1 MNLVKF
7 TRLKRVSRSDR
18 ALVLWA
24 APDVHGWSVSA
35 ILPRLVIADEGLLI
49 IIAEVFHPSKMASAK
64 KLVTIKVGSN
74 VITNAQGFPDESV
87 ISSITQQIKALRE
100 QGYQVLLIS
109 SGAVAA
115 GRSIYQFSKKTDTV
129 VQRQV
134 LASIGQVKLISM
146 YKDVFEKQNIVCS
159 QVLVTKEDFK
169 SRNHY
174 LHMKNC
180 LTALLN
186 NGIVPVINENDV
198 ISVTELMFTDNDE
211 LAGLVSAMTN
221 TDILVILTNVD
232 GVFDGDPSMSGT
244 RLIHAYD
251 SSVIDLES
259 ISSGKKSGFGRG
271 GILTKCATA
280 EKIAGMGIPVHIANG
295 RTPNI
300 VLRILGN
307 EEIGTRFPAKRLKS
321 NFKKYMA
328 HAYEEPKGKIVINS
342 GARQILLSDKA
353 KSLLPVGITQVIGK
367 FMKGDI
373 IRIVDEQDHEVGV
386 GLARYG
392 HEKAKEIIGQ
402 KNQKPI
408 VHYDHLYL
416 H

>member
-1 MNLVKF
+1 M
-7 TRLKRVSRSDR
+7 
-18 ALVLWA
+18 
-24 APDVHGWSVSA
+24 G
-35 ILPRLVIADEGLLI
+35 
-49 IIAEVFHPSKMASAK
+49 SKK
-64 KLVTIKVGSN
+64 KLITIKVGSN
-74 VITNAQGFPDESV
+74 VITNSDGFPDETV
-87 ISSITQQIKALRE
+87 IASISKQIKQLRFD
-100 QGYQVLLIS
+100 GYQVLLIS

-115 GRSIYQFSKKTDTV
+115 GRSIYQFTKKTDTV

-134 LASIGQVKLISM
+134 LASIGQVKLIAL
-146 YKDVFEKQNIVCS
+146 YKDIFDREGIICS

-180 LTALLN
+180 LTALLA

-221 TDILVILTNVD
+221 TDILIILTNVD
-232 GVFDGDPSMSGT
+232 GVYDGDPDAPET
-244 RLIHAYD
+244 KLIHTFD
-251 SSVIDLES
+251 SSRIKLEE

-271 GILTKCATA
+271 GILTKCLTS

-295 RTPNI
+295 RTPDI
-300 VLRILGN
+300 VLRVLNN
-307 EEIGTRFPAKRLKS
+307 EVIGTRFPAKKGTS

-328 HAYEEPKGKIVINS
+328 HAYEEPKGKVMINA
-342 GARQILLSDKA
+342 GARAMLLSDKA
-353 KSLLPVGITQVIGK
+353 KSLLPVGLVQVVGK
-367 FMKGDI
+367 FKKGDI
-373 IRIVDEQDHEVGV
+373 IRIVDEGDHEIGL

-392 HEKAKEIIGQ
+392 HEKAKEVLGI

-408 VHYDHLYL
+408 IHYDHLYL